1 MASSS
6 PPASPSGNRQ
16 LLPVSDGQSSLSNVV
31 YELSQQVQ
39 AAMENML
46 KMITEIDESSSGI
59 IEEIEKCKYSALE
72 RKRKRVTKHLKIKT
86 SSFCQG
92 ALDHITSQYDFNKC

>member
-46 KMITEIDESSSGI
+46 KMITEIDQSSSGI
-59 IEEIEKCKYSALE
+59 IEEIEKCKYSAFE
-72 RKRKRVTKHLKIKT
+72 RKKSLEEGKERFQKAAFSV
-86 SSFCQG
+86 
-92 ALDHITSQYDFNKC
+92 LDMLNNNTESN

>member
-46 KMITEIDESSSGI
+46 KMITEIDQSSSGI
-59 IEEIEKCKYSALE
+59 IEEIEKCKYSAFE
-72 RKRKRVTKHLKIKT
+72 RKKSLEEDKERFQKAAFSV
-86 SSFCQG
+86 
-92 ALDHITSQYDFNKC
+92 LDMLNNNTESN